1 MKKHLFLSTA
11 ILFFF
16 SGTAF
21 TETQISPSARK
32 NLSVTIYNENR
43 ALVRDERTALLKKG
57 MQQIAFSGVSDQM
70 IPESALLTGDKIEVI
85 EQNFN
90 YDVLSYHT
98 LLEKSVGSFVTL
110 EKTNSATGNTTKQK
124 AKLLSYQNN
133 QPVLQIGNFIEANPK
148 GQILFNT
155 VPKNL
160 RDRPTL
166 VIHVKTE
173 QETEKNL
180 TLRYLTTGLAWQ
192 ADYVAQLSSDE
203 KSMTL
208 NGYVTL
214 NNQSGTSFEKADL
227 TLVAGD
233 INILRTP
240 SVRTRLYKATDA
252 IMETASM
259 TNGISPESLGDYH
272 LYTLP
277 EKTDLLPRQTK
288 QVALLSVNDIKI
300 EKTYEFNNVI
310 PFSGSAENL
319 KPSIFIRFKNEKENH
334 LGVPLPKGTIRLYQN
349 DTMGRALFIGENT
362 IPHTGNKE
370 TLRLYTG
377 QAFDI
382 SADARQTEYIRLG
395 KEAYQASYRM
405 TLKNGSDKPIEVQV
419 LQTFPKSFEIVS
431 ETVTSTSKTADTRV
445 WTIPLTADAEQ
456 TLSYTVRVQK

>member
-21 TETQISPSARK
+21 TETQIAPSARK

-252 IMETASM
+252 MMETASM

-310 PFSGSAENL
+310 PFSGSSENL

-349 DTMGRALFIGENT
+349 DTMGRALFVGENT

-431 ETVTSTSKTADTRV
+431 ETVASTSKTADTRV